1 MAKRKPDYHAQYK
14 LWLPSMTTEGS
25 GGIIGCIVMMFS
37 FLPRD
42 KREAVLDR
50 ITTEHAARC
59 KKEADAAERLEE
71 AKRNG

>member
-1 MAKRKPDYHAQYK
+1 MAKRKPDFHAQYK
-14 LWLPSMTTEGS
+14 LWLPNMTTEGD
-25 GGIIGCIVMMFS
+25 GGVIGCIVMMFS

-59 KKEADAAERLEE
+59 KKEADAAERLNE

>member
-1 MAKRKPDYHAQYK
+1 MAKRKPDFHAQFK
-14 LWLPSMTTEGS
+14 VWLPTMTFEGD
-25 GGIIGCIVMMFS
+25 GGVIGCILQMFS

-59 KKEADAAERLEE
+59 KKEADAAERLEA
-71 AKRNG
+71 AKNG